1 MDIFSGYT
9 KKHDYLVCIDS
20 DGCAMDTMDIK
31 HFRCFGPCMITEWG
45 LEEWE
50 EELLNRWNE
59 VNLYSMTRGINR
71 FKALAIVLKEADG
84 KCKPIEGIDAFK
96 EWSENANELSNDALK
111 QFEPDDSHIC
121 FKKALTWSKAVNEAI
136 NALPDEEKKP
146 YEGVLEGIRAAH
158 GVADIAIVSSAN
170 QQAVEEE
177 WERCGLLSY
186 TDIVLTQ
193 NAGSKAYCIGKML
206 EFGYEKDRVM
216 MVGDAP
222 GDHQAAVK
230 NGVCYYPIL
239 VKHEDESWKKL
250 REEALSKFTSGQ
262 YRGEYEAE
270 SIRQFEENLST
281 K

>member
-1 MDIFSGYT
+1 MDIFSGYK

-31 HFRCFGPCMITEWG
+31 HFKCFGPCMITEWG
-45 LEEWE
+45 LEAWKD
-50 EELLNRWNE
+50 ELLKRWNE

-84 KCKPIEGIDAFK
+84 AYKRIEGIDAFK
-96 EWSENANELSNDALK
+96 EWSEQAPELSNNALK
-111 QFEPDDSHIC
+111 AFAPDEEHIC
-121 FKKALTWSKAVNEAI
+121 FAKALSWSEAVNAAI

-158 GVADIAIVSSAN
+158 EQADIAIVSSAN

-177 WERCGLLSY
+177 WERCGLLKY

-193 NAGSKAYCIGKML
+193 NAGSKAYCIGRML
-206 EFGYEKDRVM
+206 EFGYDRDHVM

-239 VKHEDESWKKL
+239 VKHEDQSWKKFK
-250 REEALSKFTSGQ
+250 EESLDKFTSGK

-270 SIRQFEENLST
+270 CIRQFEDNLSD
-281 K
+281 

>member
-1 MDIFSGYT
+1 MDVFSGYT

-45 LEEWE
+45 LEEWKD
-50 EELLNRWNE
+50 ELLNRWNE

-84 KCKPIEGIDAFK
+84 AYKHIEGIDAFK
-96 EWSENANELSNDALK
+96 EWSENARELSNDALK
-111 QFEPDDSHIC
+111 QFEADDSHIC
-121 FKKALTWSKAVNEAI
+121 FQKALSWSKAVNESI

-146 YEGVLEGIRAAH
+146 YVGVLEGIRAAH
-158 GVADIAIVSSAN
+158 DVADIAIVSSAN

-206 EFGYEKDRVM
+206 EFGYDKDRVM

-262 YRGEYEAE
+262 YRGEYEE
-270 SIRQFEENLST
+270 ECIRQFEENLS

>member
-31 HFRCFGPCMITEWG
+31 HFKCFGPCMIKEWG
-45 LEEWE
+45 LEAWE
-50 EELLNRWNE
+50 DELLKRWNE

-84 KCKPIEGIDAFK
+84 AYQHIEGIDAFK
-96 EWSENANELSNDALK
+96 EWSEQAPELSNNALK
-111 QFEPDDSHIC
+111 QFAADEEHIC
-121 FKKALTWSKAVNEAI
+121 FAKALSWSEAVNLAI

-158 GVADIAIVSSAN
+158 EQADIAIVSSAN

-177 WERCGLLSY
+177 WERCGLLQY

-193 NAGSKAYCIGKML
+193 NAGSKAYCIGRML
-206 EFGYEKDRVM
+206 EFGYDKDRVM

-222 GDHQAAVK
+222 GDHRAAVK

-239 VKHEDESWKKL
+239 VKHEDESWKKFK
-250 REEALSKFTSGQ
+250 EESLDKFTSGE

-270 SIRQFEENLST
+270 CIRQFEDNLSQ
-281 K
+281 